1 SPVVTGRGRRMS
13 EGEHFMKTLFIGL
26 AMVPLFTVTG
36 WASIQL
42 TDAQLDAVTAGQVLG
57 IECPGCTL
65 SSSSSMSNN
74 GVTVTITST
83 TIVPPET
90 GGTGE
95 TGGNGGNGG
104 GNGGTGGNTGPTGP
118 AVVTSI
124 PVPPNLA
131 GLINAANT
139 ISTH

>member
-1 SPVVTGRGRRMS
+1 
-13 EGEHFMKTLFIGL
+13 MKTLFIGL

-83 TIVPPET
+83 TIVPPENGGTGGIGGT

>member
-83 TIVPPET
+83 TIVPP
-90 GGTGE
+90 
-95 TGGNGGNGG
+95 

>member
-1 SPVVTGRGRRMS
+1 MS

-65 SSSSSMSNN
+65 SSSSSIRNN

-83 TIVPPET
+83 TIVPPEHRRT
-90 GGTGE
+90 GA
-95 TGGNGGNGG
+95 NGGP
-104 GNGGTGGNTGPTGP
+104 GGNTGPTGP
-118 AVVTSI
+118 AVVTSN

>member
-1 SPVVTGRGRRMS
+1 MS

-83 TIVPPET
+83 TIVPPENGGT